1 MKKSYKIGIIGYGG
15 MGNWHHINTEKLD
28 FVKTAAVYDIAE
40 EARAK
45 AAQRGLKAYGTLE
58 EILADDDIDIIVI
71 ATPNEFHCPYAIK
84 AFEAGKHVISEKPVA
99 MNSEELQRMIDSAN
113 AHSRVFSVHQNR
125 RWDNDYRI
133 IKQIYDNNELG
144 NVFSIQSR
152 VMGSRGI
159 PGDWRKEKKH
169 GGGMILDWGVHLIDQ
184 ALDMVKEKVTDVYV
198 RMQHVHNTE
207 VDDGFQLFLTFESG
221 LVYLI
226 EVSTSAYISLPRWH
240 ISGDSGTAIIE
251 DWSCNG
257 KIIKPICGNE
267 NVDANPIQA
276 GAGLT
281 KTMAP
286 RGEES
291 TIELDLPKIVTNVC
305 KDYYENFVSAIEGR
319 QELIVKHNEVMRV
332 MKIMEAAFRSEI
344 ENSSIR
350 VDIK

>member
-1 MKKSYKIGIIGYGG
+1 MDKSYKLGIIGYGG
-15 MGNWHHINTEKLD
+15 MGKWHHINTEKLD
-28 FVKTAAVYDIAE
+28 FVKAVAVYDIAQ
-40 EARAK
+40 EARER
-45 AAQRGLKAYGTLE
+45 AQNHGLRTYSTLE
-58 EILADDDIDIIVI
+58 EILEDDEVDIIVI

-84 AFEAGKHVISEKPVA
+84 SFEAGKHVVCEKPVTL
-99 MNSEELQRMIDSAN
+99 NSEELQQIIDSAN
-113 AHSRVFSVHQNR
+113 AHKKVFSVHQNR
-125 RWDNDYRI
+125 RWDSDYRI

-144 NVFSIQSR
+144 NIFSIQSR

-159 PGDWRKEKKH
+159 PGDWRAKKAH
-169 GGGMILDWGVHLIDQ
+169 GGGMVLDWGVHLIDQ

-198 RMQHVHNTE
+198 RMQHVRHTE

-226 EVSTSAYISLPRWH
+226 EVSTAAYISLPRWH
-240 ISGDSGTAIIE
+240 VSGDFGTAIVE

-257 KIIKPICGNE
+257 KIIRPIRGKE
-267 NVDANPIQA
+267 NVDATPIQA

-291 TIELDLPKIVTNVC
+291 TVELPLPKITTNVY
-305 KDYYENFVSAIEGR
+305 KDYYGNFVAAIEGR
-319 QELIVKHNEVMRV
+319 EELIVKHHEVMRV
-332 MKIMEAAFRSEI
+332 MKIMEATFQSEA

-350 VDIK
+350 VNI